1 MATAKIDFALG
12 IITFSAEGD
21 ETWVS
26 DQLDKILEKAPSLM
40 TIAPMMQSVSQSAS
54 TAPGQPSPF
63 SDSSIAA
70 QSLPNFLRAKEARS
84 GFKKFLATAIWL
96 HAKGTPK
103 LSTTDINKALKDC
116 SQSRLSNTTDSL
128 NINLSKGYCEKDG
141 KEFFVTDEG
150 REFLAD

>member
-1 MATAKIDFALG
+1 MATAKIEFTLG

-40 TIAPMMQSVSQSAS
+40 TIAPMMQSTSQSAS
-54 TAPGQPSPF
+54 TASGQPSPF
-63 SDSSIAA
+63 SDSTIAA
-70 QSLPNFLRAKEARS
+70 QSLPNFLRSKQARS

-103 LSTTDINKALKDC
+103 LSATDINTSLKDC
-116 SQSRLSNTTDSL
+116 SQSRLSNATDSPVSYTHL
-128 NINLSKGYCEKDG
+128 TLPTTPY
-141 KEFFVTDEG
+141 V
-150 REFLAD
+150 